1 MFGFTGD
8 EVTLF
13 RCLGEVGS
21 WSWVGLGW
29 GCSLFN
35 INTSSLLHCFNQNL
49 AGASKHFFKYL
60 PLPG

>member
-21 WSWVGLGW
+21 WSWVGLG
-29 GCSLFN
+29 GSCLPSTRLTCSIALTR
-35 INTSSLLHCFNQNL
+35 I
-49 AGASKHFFKYL
+49 
-60 PLPG
+60 

>member
-21 WSWVGLGW
+21 WSSGWVGW
-29 GCSLFN
+29 GLVPCLTSTRLPCSIAL
-35 INTSSLLHCFNQNL
+35 TRT
-49 AGASKHFFKYL
+49 
-60 PLPG
+60 